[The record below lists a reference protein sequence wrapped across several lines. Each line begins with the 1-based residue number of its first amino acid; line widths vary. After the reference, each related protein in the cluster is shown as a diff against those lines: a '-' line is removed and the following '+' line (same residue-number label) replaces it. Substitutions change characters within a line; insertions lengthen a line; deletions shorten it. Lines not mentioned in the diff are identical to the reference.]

1 MSKKILPKKRTLE
14 LINGVKSSTEESDEM
29 QQKQDK
35 LKTRKHQKKIEIK
48 QDIPTKAGKNT

>member
-48 QDIPTKAGKNT
+48 QDIPTKAQK